1 MKRIYYLILL
11 LITLTSCETMNSF
24 KMSCLQPG
32 LFNFP
37 EDIKKVGIVNNTRY
51 TFGVDSLKGY
61 YKLSKKDMASATY
74 TNGSKTAEALA
85 NELADKKY
93 FDEVVI
99 CDSALR
105 TKDSVY
111 RHETL
116 DLDEIKDL
124 AEGLQVDAI
133 ISLEQLNIKAQK
145 DISFSPEYNCMVG
158 TVDVKVQPMVSVY
171 IPTRKGPILSI
182 APKDSIYWR
191 EFANTIPEV
200 EAQLPNDSRI
210 IMESCDFAG
219 TVPVKYLVPCWEEQ
233 NRVYFSDQV
242 STKLKNAAAAVV
254 NNEWE
259 TAKSIWKS
267 LYDKSSSD
275 NTKMKMAYNLANYC
289 EMTNK
294 FDEAISYANKAK
306 EYLMAK
312 CKVNSPDKLTGK
324 NAYYYGIIK
333 EYTSILEKRKEKLGI
348 LNLQLSRFNNENK

>member
-1 MKRIYYLILL
+1 MKRIYYLLLL
-11 LITLTSCETMNSF
+11 LISLTSCETMNSF

-51 TFGVDSLKGY
+51 TFGIDSLKGY
-61 YKLSKKDMASATY
+61 YKLSKTEIASSTY
-74 TNGSKTAEALA
+74 TDGNKAAEALA

-105 TKDSVY
+105 TKDSIY

-116 DLDEIKDL
+116 SLDEIKDL
-124 AEGLQVDAI
+124 AEGLQVNAI
-133 ISLEQLNIKAQK
+133 ISLEQLNVKAQK
-145 DISFSPEYNCMVG
+145 DVSFSPEYNCIEG
-158 TVDVKVQPMVSVY
+158 IVDVKVQPMVSVY

-191 EFANTIPEV
+191 EYGNTIPEV
-200 EAQLPNDSRI
+200 EAKLPNDSRI
-210 IMESCDFAG
+210 VMESCDFAG

-233 NRVYFSDQV
+233 RRIYFSDQV
-242 STKLKNAAAAVV
+242 STKLKNASAAVS
-254 NNEWE
+254 NNDWD
-259 TAKSIWKS
+259 TAKSIWKTI
-267 LYDKSSSD
+267 YDKSSNN
-275 NTKMKMAYNLANYC
+275 NTRMKMAYNMATYY
-289 EMTNK
+289 EMTSK
-294 FDEAISYANKAK
+294 FDEALDYINKAK
-306 EYLMAK
+306 EYLLGK
-312 CKVNSPDKLTGK
+312 EKVQSPDQLTGK
-324 NAYYYGIIK
+324 SAYYYGIIK